1 VHKLERGWR
10 PAWACGQVIDL
21 LGNWQ
26 AAPSAPG
33 GFVSPMAEGFA
44 PAWAELAQLG
54 PAFLPADGPRLD
66 SQDWWFRLI
75 FDAGLSASQAAAHWD
90 LCLDGLATVAEAWL
104 NGQALTLE
112 ANMHLAQRVPVQDSL
127 RAGRNELVIAC
138 RALDQVLGQRRPRPR
153 WRAPMIEHQQLRW
166 VRTTLLGRTPGW
178 SPPTPVVGPWRW
190 LGLVQPLATAPQ
202 DLRWCSA
209 FAAGQARLTLSCL
222 LPDGGAQGAVLE
234 AWVTVQG
241 QGQHWRLPLASMAQ
255 PQGRDQQGQQGHA
268 RSWALDAALPEAR
281 AWWPHTHGEPTL
293 YQVNLHVRRA
303 SPSDTHEFGL
313 GQTGFRT
320 VQVDAQDGGFSVFVN
335 GEAVFC
341 RGACWTPI
349 DVRTLDAPDA
359 QAYAPAIQQ
368 FRAAGLNML
377 RVGGTM
383 AYEADAFYDAC
394 DRAGVLVWQDLM
406 FANMDYPEDAAFTE
420 GVLAEVAQQAQRWQ
434 GRPCMAVVCGNSEVS
449 QQAAM
454 FGALRERWSPALFEQ
469 TLPQALASWCPGLP
483 YWPSSAFGGAFPHQN
498 DSGTTSYYGVGAY
511 QRELSDAR
519 RSGLKFA
526 TECLAFANIPEPDG
540 LADMPG
546 GLGLRTHH
554 PGWKAR
560 TPRDLGAGWDF
571 EDVRDHYVE
580 RLYGVD
586 PARLRYSDHDRYL
599 ALGRA
604 AVAEVVYATFAEW
617 RAGASA
623 CQGALIWFWR
633 DLWAGAGWGVLDSA
647 GRPKSPYYAL
657 QRACQPTGVHMTDE
671 GGNGYAL
678 HLINEREQA
687 LMGTLNLTAW
697 KDGEAQ
703 VAQVKLPVTVAARQT
718 LLMPWAQCFDWFADW
733 SWFYRFG
740 PLGAN
745 VLMAVWRDEQ
755 GQELG
760 RTHALPGGLNLP
772 QERDLGLSAQAVRRE
787 DGGVTV
793 RLHTRRFAQSVHWD
807 VPGWV
812 ASDAYFHLAPG
823 QTAEV
828 HFKPHGAAAAK
839 PFGGAVL
846 ALNGSMSVAILM
858 ADA

>member
-10 PAWACGQVIDL
+10 PAWACAQSVDL
-21 LGNWQ
+21 LGSWQ
-26 AAPSAPG
+26 VCASAPG
-33 GFVSPMAEGFA
+33 ALVSPGADGFA
-44 PAWAELAQLG
+44 LAWVDVTEVGPSSLAALSDRM
-54 PAFLPADGPRLD
+54 DG
-66 SQDWWFRLI
+66 QDWWFRRG
-75 FDAGLSASQAAAHWD
+75 FEWAAGDGVSAPWD

-104 NGQALTLE
+104 NGQPLTLS
-112 ANMHLAQRVPVQDSL
+112 ANMHLAQRVPVQAL
-127 RAGRNELVIAC
+127 LTPGRNELVIVC

-178 SPPTPVVGPWRW
+178 SPSTPVVGPWRW
-190 LGLVQPLATAPQ
+190 VGLVQPRRASPHTVHWRAQWL
-202 DLRWCSA
+202 DGR
-209 FAAGQARLTLSCL
+209 GQLNLSCH
-222 LPDGGAQGAVLE
+222 LPTGDDVDPVHE
-234 AWVTVQG
+234 AWVSVKGHG
-241 QGQHWRLPLASMAQ
+241 QRWQWPLS
-255 PQGRDQQGQQGHA
+255 PVSPPSDQ
-268 RSWALDAALPEAR
+268 WALDTPVPEVR
-281 AWWPHTHGEPTL
+281 AWWPHTHGEPVL
-293 YQVNLHVRRA
+293 YQVSLHVRRA
-303 SPSDTHEFGL
+303 SSGDEQVFAL
-313 GQTGFRT
+313 GHTGFRT
-320 VQVDAQDGGFSVFVN
+320 VLVDSRDDGFAVSVN
-335 GEAVFC
+335 GQSVFC

-349 DVRTLDAPDA
+349 DVRTLDAADA
-359 QAYAPAIQQ
+359 GAYAPAIQQ
-368 FRAAGLNML
+368 VREAGLNML
-377 RVGGTM
+377 RMGGTM

-394 DRAGVLVWQDLM
+394 DREGVLVWQDLM

-434 GRPCMAVVCGNSEVS
+434 GRPCLAVVCGNSEVS

-469 TLPQALASWCPGLP
+469 TLPHALATWCPGLP
-483 YWPSSAFGGAFPHQN
+483 YWPSSAYGGAFPHQN
-498 DSGTTSYYGVGAY
+498 DQGTTSYYGVGAY
-511 QRELSDAR
+511 QRELQDAR

-526 TECLAFANIPEPDG
+526 TECLAFANIPETDG

-554 PGWKAR
+554 PGWKSR

-571 EDVRDHYVE
+571 EDVRDHYVQ

-604 AVAEVVYATFAEW
+604 VVAEVVYATFAEW
-617 RAGASA
+617 RADASA

-657 QRACQPTGVHMTDE
+657 KRACQPTALHLTDE
-671 GGNGYAL
+671 GANGYAL
-678 HLINEREQA
+678 HLINERDRA
-687 LMGTLNLTAW
+687 CSGSLTLTAW

-703 VAQVKLPVTVAARQT
+703 VAQAELPVTVGPRQT
-718 LLMPWAQCFDWFADW
+718 LLVPWAQCFDWFADW

-745 VLMAVWRDEQ
+745 VLMAVWRDEH
-755 GQELG
+755 GQQLG
-760 RTHALPGGLNLP
+760 RTYALPGGLNLP
-772 QERDLGLSAQAVRRE
+772 LERDLGLSAQAVQAQ
-787 DGGVTV
+787 DGSVTV
-793 RLHTRRFAQSVHWD
+793 RLVTRRFTQSLHWD

-823 QTAEV
+823 QTADV
-828 HFKPHGAAAAK
+828 RFRPHGQGKPK
-839 PFGGAVL
+839 PFQGAVM
-846 ALNGSMSVAILM
+846 ALNAAVSVSIQM